1 MILADEHISAKMIA
15 AIKAIPLE
23 VITVKEKFR
32 GADDDRI
39 IDFARENDLII
50 ITEDKDFGEWIFAHH
65 LPSTGVIF
73 LRYHFRLTDRM
84 IIQLSVFL
92 KQHSGN
98 LKGKFVTIT
107 VDRIR
112 VREI

>member
-15 AIKAIPLE
+15 AITAIPLE
-23 VITVKEKFR
+23 VESVKGKFK

-39 IDFARENDLII
+39 IEFARENDLVI

-65 LPSTGVIF
+65 LPSAGVIF
-73 LRYHFRLTDRM
+73 LRYHFKLTDLM
-84 IIQLSVFL
+84 ILQLSAFL
-92 KQHSGN
+92 KQHSEN
-98 LKGKFVTIT
+98 LKGKFVTMT

-112 VREI
+112 IREI